1 MKVINTIRETRK
13 QKKIT
18 QGELAKAVKV
28 SRQTIIA
35 IENGKYNPSL
45 ELSLKLV
52 AFFNCSFDEI
62 FYLEDKE

>member
-1 MKVINTIRETRK
+1 MKVINTIKQTRK
-13 QKKIT
+13 ERKIT
-18 QGELAKAVKV
+18 QGELAEAVKV

-62 FYLEDKE
+62 FYLKDME